1 MQLDSLTEEQRRKAV
16 AVAIALTA
24 NTPLAPQRYE
34 RELLTRYQ
42 AGELTL
48 AEVEALL
55 AASVYHVAYR
65 SHTGQFPTQ
74 DLLHDLLERSQAYN
88 AAHGLTGVLLYSA
101 GQFVQVLEGGE
112 EEVRAVYARIQRDL
126 RHTDMLTLSEGP
138 GPNRRFADWRM
149 AFVAVTPAELDAALG
164 AVVQQ
169 RPPHLLVED
178 PHLRALLDLVGVPL
192 SE

>member
-1 MQLDSLTEEQRRKAV
+1 MQLDSLTEEQRRK

-48 AEVEALL
+48 ADVEALL

-74 DLLHDLLERSQAYN
+74 VLLHDLLAQSQAYN

-101 GQFVQVLEGGE
+101 GQFVQVLEGPE
-112 EEVRAVYARIQRDL
+112 EEVRAVYGRIQRDL
-126 RHTDMLTLSEGP
+126 RHTDVRTLSEGP
-138 GPNRRFADWRM
+138 GPKRRFADWRM
-149 AFVAVTPAELDAALG
+149 AFTAVPPAQLDAALG

-169 RPPHLLVED
+169 RPPHLPVED
-178 PHLRALLDLVGVPL
+178 PHLRALLELVGVPL

>member
-16 AVAIALTA
+16 NVAIALTA

-48 AEVEALL
+48 ADVEARL

-74 DLLHDLLERSQAYN
+74 VLLHELLEQSRAYN
-88 AAHGLTGVLLYSA
+88 EAHDLTGVLLYSA

-112 EEVRAVYARIQRDL
+112 AEVRAVYARIQRDP
-126 RHTDMLTLSEGP
+126 RHTDVLTLSQGP
-138 GPNRRFADWRM
+138 GPKRRFADWRM
-149 AFVAVTPAELDAALG
+149 AFTTVAPTELDAALG
-164 AVVQQ
+164 AVARQ
-169 RPPHLLVED
+169 RA
-178 PHLRALLDLVGVPL
+178 PHLRALLELVGVPPG
-192 SE
+192 E